1 MPPDGRAGRPLS
13 RRLGRH
19 RGLAFGLFV
28 GLCGALFALTPLGVA
43 FERNVGLATL
53 FRVRGAISP
62 PPQVAVVAIN
72 DRASAALGLPPLAR
86 DWRRAIHG
94 RLVENLVRRGAAVI
108 VFDIDF
114 RRPKEAADDLA
125 FARAVAAADRVV
137 LVETLTGKRQPVLDR
152 EGRQTGTVWME
163 QLLPPLPV
171 LAAAA
176 KGLAPFPLPK
186 VETDVFEFW
195 AFKPTANDAG
205 TLPAVALQLF
215 SRNLYP
221 RWLELLQAAGGE
233 PANTLPPHGL
243 VHAGDVRGAMRT
255 WRKALRDRP
264 GLRAAVASSL
274 ASARSQGLGRADY
287 RRLKVLA
294 DLYAG
299 SDHRYLNFYGP
310 PGTIPTI
317 PYNAVITGS
326 DPNVDP
332 ALLDFSGKVVFVG
345 FSDLLD
351 PGQPDRFHTVF
362 TDDNGVDLSGVEI
375 AATAFANLLTE
386 RSIEPADG
394 VATVSLLFLF
404 GFALGAGV
412 YLGAAIVA
420 VPLALAA
427 SGAYAYSAYWLFAAH
442 DYWLPLATP
451 LLIQLPIALFVGLLA
466 QYLLERRQ
474 HRRMN
479 KAVSYYLPE
488 RVARQL
494 TETEIDPAALNKVVY
509 GVCLATDMSGFTRL
523 SQSLSPTELADFMN
537 AYFEA
542 LARALKQHRVDVT
555 EFHADTVMCAW
566 TAADAAALQRRDAL
580 LAALAVVAAVAQFKA
595 ARPGLQLNAR
605 VGLDEGHF
613 FLGHTGGGGRMG
625 YSILGDCANTAAR
638 LEGLNK
644 ILGTHVLASAAA
656 VEGTDGLL
664 LRPLGRFLLVGKD
677 TPTAVVEVMAELDG
691 ATPEQRE
698 ICRRFAGAIEAFQG
712 QQWARARELFEAL
725 SHDRPDDGPARFYS
739 AYCRAEPPQADDP
752 TIIVMTSKS

>member
-1 MPPDGRAGRPLS
+1 M
-13 RRLGRH
+13 
-19 RGLAFGLFV
+19 
-28 GLCGALFALTPLGVA
+28 GLCGALFALTPIGIA
-43 FERNVGLATL
+43 FETHVGLATL
-53 FRVRGAISP
+53 FRVRGAIAP
-62 PPQVAVVAIN
+62 PPEVAVVAIN
-72 DRASAALGLPPLAR
+72 DRAAAALGLPPLAR
-86 DWRRAIHG
+86 DWRRSVHG

-114 RRPKEAADDLA
+114 RRPKEPPDDLA

-137 LVETLTGKRQPVLDR
+137 LVETLTGRRQPVLDR
-152 EGRQTGTVWME
+152 EGHQTGTVWME

-186 VETDVFEFW
+186 VETDVFGFW

-215 SRNLYP
+215 SRDVYP
-221 RWLELLQAAGGE
+221 RWLAMQETATGE
-233 PANTLPPHGL
+233 RANALPSPAHPLW
-243 VHAGDVRGAMRT
+243 HATEVREAMRT
-255 WRKALRDRP
+255 WRKAFRDRP
-264 GLRAAVASSL
+264 GLRYAVASS
-274 ASARSQGLGRADY
+274 AEAARSQGLRPADY
-287 RRLKVLA
+287 QRLRALA
-294 DLYAG
+294 GLYGG

-351 PGQPDRFHTVF
+351 PGQPDRFSTVF
-362 TDDNGVDLSGVEI
+362 TDENGVDLSGVEI
-375 AATAFANLLTE
+375 AATAFANLLTD
-386 RSIEPADG
+386 RPIEPADG
-394 VATVSLLFLF
+394 VVTVSLLFLF

-427 SGAYAYSAYWLFAAH
+427 GGAYAYSAHWLFAAH

-466 QYLLERRQ
+466 QYLLERRR
-474 HRRMN
+474 HRRVSR
-479 KAVSYYLPE
+479 AVSYYLPE
-488 RVARQL
+488 RVAREL
-494 TETEIDPAALNKVVY
+494 TETEIDPTALNKVVY
-509 GVCLATDMSGFTRL
+509 GICLATDMSGFTGL
-523 SQSLSPTELADFMN
+523 SQTLSPTGLADFMN
-537 AYFEA
+537 AYFET
-542 LARALKQHRVDVT
+542 LARALKQHHVDVT

-566 TAADAAALQRRDAL
+566 TAADAATLQRRNAL
-580 LAALAVVAAVAQFKA
+580 LAALAVVRAVAGFNA
-595 ARPGLQLNAR
+595 ARPGLGLNAR

-644 ILGTHVLASAAA
+644 ILGTHVLASEAA
-656 VEGTDGLL
+656 VAGAGDLL
-664 LRPLGRFLLVGKD
+664 LRPLGRFLLLGKD
-677 TPTAVVEVMAELDG
+677 GPTAVVEAMAEPDT
-691 ATPEQRE
+691 ATSAQRE
-698 ICRRFAGAIEAFQG
+698 VCRRFAQALEAFHG
-712 QQWARARELFEAL
+712 QQWARALELFDRL
-725 SHDRPDDGPARFYS
+725 SLDHPDDGPSRFY
-739 AYCRAEPPQADDP
+739 ADRCRTWGNRPPQAGDP
-752 TIIVMTSKS
+752 TIIVMTSKG